1 MLYNTMHIVSDVVN
15 GGWDE
20 VKTVMEGDA
29 LILHT
34 GAQPNKDTIWFFK
47 RSNLTSRIAHVN
59 NGKVFTRYEKRLA
72 DRLQL
77 DQESGSL
84 TICNI
89 STSDSGV
96 YEASVS
102 IRLHVSERK
111 IKVDV
116 YGKLQPVNNAVILS
130 AEWQVNVRSQRKVTN
145 VITGVVLFQ
154 KIHLCILFIPK
165 VAYKYLYIFVP

>member
-1 MLYNTMHIVSDVVN
+1 MHIVSDLVD

-29 LILHT
+29 LTLHT
-34 GAQPNKDTIWFFK
+34 GAQQNTETIWFFK
-47 RSNLTSRIAHVN
+47 RSNITSRIAHMN
-59 NGKVFTRYEKRLA
+59 NGKVFTRYEKKLA

-96 YEASVS
+96 YEASVT

-116 YGKLQPVNNAVILS
+116 YGKLQPVNVSASACAVSEKKVQMLS
-130 AEWQVNVRSQRKVTN
+130 LRLYFFKR
-145 VITGVVLFQ
+145 
-154 KIHLCILFIPK
+154 
-165 VAYKYLYIFVP
+165 YIFVPYLSLLHINTCTYLYILRTYQPPQ

>member
-1 MLYNTMHIVSDVVN
+1 MLYNPMDIVSDVVN

-29 LILHT
+29 LTLHT
-34 GAQPNKDTIWFFK
+34 GAQLNNDNIEIIWFFK
-47 RSNLTSRIAHVN
+47 SSNLTSRIAHMI

-102 IRLHVSERK
+102 IRLHASERK
-111 IKVDV
+111 IKVGV
-116 YGKLQPVNNAVILS
+116 YGKLQIM
-130 AEWQVNVRSQRKVTN
+130 Q
-145 VITGVVLFQ
+145 
-154 KIHLCILFIPK
+154 
-165 VAYKYLYIFVP
+165 

>member
-29 LILHT
+29 LTLHT
-34 GAQPNKDTIWFFK
+34 GAQLNKETIWFFK

-59 NGKVFTRYEKRLA
+59 NGKVFTRY

-130 AEWQVNVRSQRKVTN
+130 AEWQVPV
-145 VITGVVLFQ
+145 
-154 KIHLCILFIPK
+154 
-165 VAYKYLYIFVP
+165 

>member
-1 MLYNTMHIVSDVVN
+1 MDIVSDVVN

-34 GAQPNKDTIWFFK
+34 GAQPNNDTETIWFFK
-47 RSNLTSRIAHVN
+47 SDNLTSRIAHMI

-116 YGKLQPVNNAVILS
+116 YGKLQPVNVSASERAVS
-130 AEWQVNVRSQRKVTN
+130 EK
-145 VITGVVLFQ
+145 G
-154 KIHLCILFIPK
+154 
-165 VAYKYLYIFVP
+165 YKCCHWGGTFSKDTSLYLIYP